1 MLCSKCGSENPDEA
15 KFCGSCGDT
24 IIAATVPTQEEVSM
38 EPPTTSAIH
47 TNQPSV
53 SMALKI
59 SVSIATV
66 IIPFIG
72 LIMGIIYLK
81 DKTDETKRA
90 AGKLWLT
97 IAIISAILN
106 VLIMRGGG

>member
-1 MLCSKCGSENPDEA
+1 MLTTVNPHEEGA
-15 KFCGSCGDT
+15 NTSPVSST
-24 IIAATVPTQEEVSM
+24 SQPTN
-38 EPPTTSAIH
+38 PP
-47 TNQPSV
+47 V

-59 SVSIATV
+59 SVSIATLL
-66 IIPFIG
+66 IPFIG

-81 DKTDETKRA
+81 DKTDETRRA

-106 VLIMRGGG
+106 VLFMTGNGQQ